1 MDFMHLS
8 SYSNKC
14 PKWNGFQ
21 FVHIFKHFDT
31 HDFRNI
37 LRSASY
43 ILHYKYFLH
52 VIRLFVFL
60 FFSVFSVL
68 ILGIKTP
75 LPVWHAIWDYGLRRL
90 FHFCFVW
97 NDFFLNSA
105 QLRCSISLNSTENV
119 KRMLTRAFSTVH
131 HHKSR
136 YFVFDIARSM
146 WSYLCS
152 SDVRYATQISK
163 WKQQQ
168 LWDKNKTPY
177 EANESHATEIAAHVR
192 QYQIHCCSSHT

>member
-1 MDFMHLS
+1 MDLMHLS

-14 PKWNGFQ
+14 LKWNGFQ

-43 ILHYKYFLH
+43 ILCYKYFLH

-90 FHFCFVW
+90 FRFCFVW
-97 NDFFLNSA
+97 NDFFFKFCSA
-105 QLRCSISLNSTENV
+105 QMQYLLKQHWQCKAYAYSCIQ
-119 KRMLTRAFSTVH
+119 H
-131 HHKSR
+131 
-136 YFVFDIARSM
+136 RS
-146 WSYLCS
+146 S
-152 SDVRYATQISK
+152 S
-163 WKQQQ
+163 
-168 LWDKNKTPY
+168 
-177 EANESHATEIAAHVR
+177 
-192 QYQIHCCSSHT
+192 